1 MKKIVAIV
9 FAVCTL
15 GAAAFAQQF
24 APGVIMTDASWSGEI
39 WVKGD
44 VVVEK
49 GATLTILPG
58 TRVMFLPVS
67 DENKSGADP
76 TRSEITV
83 RGRLIAQGTRNSGQ
97 IIFTSGGTNPQMN
110 DWSGIVIK
118 NPRTPS
124 VLNNCLIEYA
134 YKGVNCYGSS
144 PEISE
149 SEIRYNL
156 YAGISCEV
164 RANAVIRKNSITS
177 NEFAGV
183 VCELASNPIV
193 EQNIITQNTN
203 GVIIFDRSQPNLGT
217 VEYTRGSSRGENLI
231 LNNFEANI
239 YNHSANDILAQNNL
253 WNTSN
258 PADIAANIY
267 DKRQNSSKGEIIFL
281 PVFEAGGAPQPVIAQ
296 SRPAAPVSVPA
307 VSRRPETPPQRQAD
321 NTPPP
326 VQSQPANNS
335 LAGNRGNTGNSQP
348 PAEPEEN
355 PVTGNSASPPA
366 NDASAQ
372 PENDAYLASSRNSDT
387 ASLLNTGED
396 DAAGQ
401 PATNPAAGNPPTR
414 NEPPITQ
421 PALDLS
427 QPIIEAL
434 LDSRHR
440 EYIHRE
446 TASYP
451 RIYQQTKHEGKV
463 LLEVVVDRDGSVESY
478 RVLKSDGEFFTDSAT
493 DAIKKFKY
501 KPGTFKGQPVRFK
514 IVEPFVFR
522 IER

>member
-1 MKKIVAIV
+1 MKKLMAIV
-9 FAVCTL
+9 IAVCMF

-24 APGVIMTDASWSGEI
+24 APGVIMTDVNWSGEI

-49 GATLTILPG
+49 GATLTIMPG

-76 TRSEITV
+76 ARSEITV
-83 RGRLIAQGTRNSGQ
+83 RGRLIAQGTRNTGR

-110 DWSGIVIK
+110 DWSGIVLK

-144 PEISE
+144 PEVSE
-149 SEIRYNL
+149 CEIRYNL

-183 VCELASNPIV
+183 VCELASNPIL

-217 VEYTRGSSRGENLI
+217 VNYTRGSSRGENLI

-267 DKRQNSSKGEIIFL
+267 DKRQNSTKGEILFL
-281 PVFEAGGAPQPVIAQ
+281 PVFEAGGAAQPAIAQ
-296 SRPAAPVSVPA
+296 SRPTRPSSEPA
-307 VSRRPETPPQRQAD
+307 TGQRQEAPPQQPVD

-326 VQSQPANNS
+326 VQSQPVNNPVAS
-335 LAGNRGNTGNSQP
+335 NRSNTGNTQP
-348 PAEPEEN
+348 PAEN
-355 PVTGNSASPPA
+355 PATGNSSGASANASPSQPD
-366 NDASAQ
+366 ND
-372 PENDAYLASSRNSDT
+372 DYLASSRNSDAT
-387 ASLLNTGED
+387 SLLNPGEN
-396 DAAGQ
+396 AAAASGP
-401 PATNPAAGNPPTR
+401 PATNPAVNNPPAQTQS
-414 NEPPITQ
+414 PATQ

-434 LDSRHR
+434 LDSRSR

-451 RIYQQTKHEGKV
+451 RIYQQTKHQGKV
-463 LLEVVVDRDGSVESY
+463 LLEVVVAQDGSVESY
-478 RVLKSDGEFFTDSAT
+478 RVLKSDGEFFTDSVI

-501 KPGTFKGQPVRFK
+501 KPGTFKGQPVRYK

-522 IER
+522 IEN